1 MHISNTVHFHNST
14 MKLSL
19 TEFCN
24 MATYLLSNN
33 TNEKYFFAIKNRK
46 QSHKK
51 CIILLTKQII
61 FELPSRLFIH
71 SISLSFI

>member
-1 MHISNTVHFHNST
+1 MHILNTVHFHNST

-33 TNEKYFFAIKNRK
+33 TNEKYFFAIKTENK
-46 QSHKK
+46 VIKNV
-51 CIILLTKQII
+51 
-61 FELPSRLFIH
+61 
-71 SISLSFI
+71 

>member
-1 MHISNTVHFHNST
+1 

-33 TNEKYFFAIKNRK
+33 TNEKYFFAIKTENK
-46 QSHKK
+46 VIKN

-61 FELPSRLFIH
+61 FELQSRLFIH

>member
-1 MHISNTVHFHNST
+1 

-33 TNEKYFFAIKNRK
+33 TNEKYFFAIKTENK
-46 QSHKK
+46 VIKN
-51 CIILLTKQII
+51 CII
-61 FELPSRLFIH
+61 
-71 SISLSFI
+71 

>member
-1 MHISNTVHFHNST
+1 MHILNTVHFHIST

-33 TNEKYFFAIKNRK
+33 TNEKYFFAIKTENK
-46 QSHKK
+46 VIKNV
-51 CIILLTKQII
+51 
-61 FELPSRLFIH
+61 
-71 SISLSFI
+71 